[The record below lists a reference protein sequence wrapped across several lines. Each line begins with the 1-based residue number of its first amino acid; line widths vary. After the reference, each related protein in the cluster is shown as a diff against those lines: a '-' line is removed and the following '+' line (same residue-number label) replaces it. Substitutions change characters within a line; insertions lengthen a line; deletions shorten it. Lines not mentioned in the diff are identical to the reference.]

1 MMFIFRKGELRNTQR
16 TPSAFLQRRFDHA
29 WKKYYEYFASLGEN
43 VKVLPGGLVVNVINR
58 WLGCSPD
65 AKLMFHNKIGI
76 GESKCPY
83 EHRDSDL
90 MGVARS
96 NKNFYLQV
104 VGGNLHLKHESAY
117 YFQVQYQL
125 ALTGAAFYDFVVYTH
140 RSLFIERLALG
151 VNDLLKWHT
160 TCFKFSL

>member
-1 MMFIFRKGELRNTQR
+1 MNIETV
-16 TPSAFLQRRFDHA
+16 TSED
-29 WKKYYEYFASLGEN
+29 
-43 VKVLPGGLVVNVINR
+43 
-58 WLGCSPD
+58 
-65 AKLMFHNKIGI
+65 
-76 GESKCPY
+76 
-83 EHRDSDL
+83 
-90 MGVARS
+90 VARS

-151 VNDLLKWHT
+151 VNDLFKRHT
-160 TCFKFSL
+160 CSKFSF

>member
-90 MGVARS
+90 R
-96 NKNFYLQV
+96 
-104 VGGNLHLKHESAY
+104 
-117 YFQVQYQL
+117 
-125 ALTGAAFYDFVVYTH
+125 
-140 RSLFIERLALG
+140 R
-151 VNDLLKWHT
+151 
-160 TCFKFSL
+160 CC